1 MKPVAFEA
9 DAKAAMVIKRMG
21 TSRMDPV
28 CSSQNA
34 FGDQKQTAFGDQEQT
49 LAQRKKQQLVQ
60 QPFDTLFDHKAEQE
74 KLEPAEVEYQVQ
86 KLVALTQ
93 SHLDKVAKLKNETG
107 TKWNVHPYEPVSSSI
122 PYLLPRVCSLCV
134 DRAQL
139 SSGGVLAIR
148 LRL

>member
-1 MKPVAFEA
+1 MKPVAFEV

-21 TSRMDPV
+21 TSRMDPI
-28 CSSQNA
+28 CSSQYGIA
-34 FGDQKQTAFGDQEQT
+34 SQYGVGDQKQT

-74 KLEPAEVEYQVQ
+74 KLEPAEVEFQVQ

-93 SHLDKVAKLKNETG
+93 SHLDKVAKIKNETG

-122 PYLLPRVCSLCV
+122 PYLLPRACPLCV
-134 DRAQL
+134 DRAHL